1 MKKIF
6 LLLIPIFLFLGLSIN
21 ISKVRAQSMMQRT
34 VTPVV
39 DPSNSTTAQDELA
52 GKAIFDKLQSKITT
66 CGALTD
72 DDFDVLGDYYMG
84 QQLGSTAAHEAMN
97 DRMVSMMGETQEK
110 QMHIFLGKRLSGCDT
125 NFPVP
130 ANGSTYL
137 PMMGFGNMMNG
148 SWGNN
153 YQPGITSMM
162 GVNITSPIYSQ
173 IIWLLA
179 FVFLVL
185 GIIYFW
191 KGINKKK

>member
-1 MKKIF
+1 MKKYFI
-6 LLLIPIFLFLGLSIN
+6 LLTPIFLFLGLSIN
-21 ISKVRAQSMMQRT
+21 ISGVHAQGMMQRA
-34 VTPVV
+34 VTPTV
-39 DPSNSTTAQDELA
+39 DASNSTTAQDELA
-52 GKAIFDKLQSKITT
+52 GKAIFDKLQSKVTT
-66 CGALTD
+66 CSELTD

-84 QQLGSTAAHEAMN
+84 QQLGSTAAHEVMN
-97 DRMVSMMGETQEK
+97 NRMVSMMGEAQEK

-125 NFPVP
+125 NFAVP
-130 ANGSTYL
+130 TNGSTYL

-153 YQPGITSMM
+153 YQPGFTSMM
-162 GVNITSPIYSQ
+162 GFNSTSPIYSQ

-179 FVFLVL
+179 SVFLIL